1 MTGHDRIRWLDG
13 LRGIA
18 AAIVAFDHYFMSDV
32 WHPFVSFWA
41 DPPEANRHWV
51 QLPPVRIL
59 FSAHSMVTLF
69 MVISGF
75 AISVSLLKAR
85 HSPQFLPRVTSA
97 MVRRLFRIYLPV
109 VVLATLSQFL
119 FFFDLYH
126 WEFDDGFLDG
136 LQPWTDPWAHIQWL
150 CGYMA
155 DSMNVIAFEYRG
167 GLNGQLWTMPLE
179 FRGSNV
185 VYLLTIGLSAWRP
198 KLRLWALPL
207 LAGFFL
213 WAGNW
218 DIFGFIWGLW
228 LAERTIGSA
237 PRMDTSPEN
246 DCDDEEKW
254 PRHRC
259 AATRCRL
266 RSARRKLFTL
276 SRLLTVIA
284 FTIGVYLLCLGSDG
298 QLPPGYQFLA
308 CLHPA
313 KWKDRWDIYQ
323 WCWKSVGAACL
334 VYAIAQSPL
343 LQSPLH
349 TRPVQYLGKISF
361 SLYLLHETIYQLWRN
376 PLRDLVY
383 LMASGHPYVTSAEAL
398 RADAFAFHVAWW
410 VSGII
415 LGTVVLFA
423 SHYYTIYVDNKCV
436 ALAKRLERWVTS

>member
-1 MTGHDRIRWLDG
+1 MTAHDRIQWLDG

-41 DPPEANRHWV
+41 EPPEANRHLV
-51 QLPPVRIL
+51 QLPPIRIL

-97 MVRRLFRIYLPV
+97 IVRRLFRIYLPV
-109 VVLATLSQFL
+109 VVLATLSQIL

-126 WEFDDGFLDG
+126 WTFDEGFLDG
-136 LQPWTDPWAHIQWL
+136 LQPWTSPWDHIKWL

-155 DSMNVIAFEYRG
+155 DSINVIAFEYRG

-185 VYLLTIGLSAWRP
+185 VYLLTVGLSAWRP

-228 LAERTIGSA
+228 LAERAINTTSVASA
-237 PRMDTSPEN
+237 MAD
-246 DCDDEEKW
+246 DDLDDEEKLSR
-254 PRHRC
+254 PSC
-259 AATRCRL
+259 STAQCRF
-266 RSARRKLFTL
+266 RSSLRKLFTL
-276 SRLLTVIA
+276 SRMITFLTFVV
-284 FTIGVYLLCLGSDG
+284 GYYLLCLGSDG
-298 QLPPGYQFLA
+298 QLPRGYQFLA
-308 CLHPA
+308 ALQPA
-313 KWKDRWDIYQ
+313 KWKDRWEIYH

-334 VYAIAQSPL
+334 VYAIAQSPW
-343 LQSPLH
+343 LQRPLN

-376 PLRDLVY
+376 PLRDFVY
-383 LMASGHPYVTSAEAL
+383 LLASGNPYLTSAEAL
-398 RADAFAFHVAWW
+398 RDDPFAFHVAWW
-410 VSGII
+410 GSGII
-415 LGTVVLFA
+415 LGAVVVLA

-436 ALAKRLERWVTS
+436 TLAKRLERWFTS